1 MRFCILFACLR
12 ALKLCYVIAAFQMMP
27 GNKIAFNFFV
37 FCTFLHLFPPF
48 QCDSI
53 LFSGHSIVS
62 LIQMRTLLHFRMP
75 ATIAQ

>member
-1 MRFCILFACLR
+1 MYIYIYNSMRFCIHFACLR

-48 QCDSI
+48 QS
-53 LFSGHSIVS
+53 FSAVTASS
-62 LIQMRTLLHFRMP
+62 L
-75 ATIAQ
+75 